1 MSPNTQEFLRK
12 KFQSKISSL
21 KFCAEKFTL
30 KLKTSKS
37 ERQAT
42 KGGRTSDFINL
53 MLKTHIDEK
62 DKKSATKGMTQDEMI
77 GQVAILY
84 YSVRADYQNCIQFF
98 RKFSFKILF

>member
-1 MSPNTQEFLRK
+1 MLLVTSFTQKITLTILKNFVAKYSGIFEK
-12 KFQSKISSL
+12 EISKISSL

-77 GQVAILY
+77 GQVAI
-84 YSVRADYQNCIQFF
+84 
-98 RKFSFKILF
+98 